1 MISDFYYSY
10 TLLEPKG
17 MPSGK
22 GNIITY
28 VPQLSFLREKA
39 INYEDLFIIL

>member
-1 MISDFYYSY
+1 MNSDFYYSY

-22 GNIITY
+22 GTII
-28 VPQLSFLREKA
+28 A
-39 INYEDLFIIL
+39 IMS

>member
-1 MISDFYYSY
+1 MNSDFYYSY
-10 TLLEPKG
+10 TLLE
-17 MPSGK
+17 PSGK